1 MAGMYGTEID
11 TGLMEELR
19 RVAEE
24 EGRSVEE
31 VLEDAVRFFVSLR
44 SYFTEGSRTGSSRTT
59 TGGIPGGIPRAM
71 ELKGFLEEVALWQ
84 RQRGV
89 EPLSDEEAMRLAV
102 EEQHA
107 FRREG

>member
-1 MAGMYGTEID
+1 MAGTYGTEIGAD
-11 TGLMEELR
+11 LMEELR

-24 EGRSVEE
+24 EGRPEDE
-31 VLEDAVRFFVSLR
+31 VLEDAVRFFLSLR
-44 SYFTEGSRTGSSRTT
+44 AYFTEGSRTGGSRPE
-59 TGGIPGGIPRAM
+59 GVPRAI
-71 ELKGFLEEVALWQ
+71 ELKGFLEDVAVWQ

-89 EPLSDEEAMRLAV
+89 EPLSDQEAMRLAV

>member
-11 TGLMEELR
+11 TALMEELR
-19 RVAEE
+19 RVAQE
-24 EGRSVEE
+24 EGRSEDE
-31 VLEDAVRFFVSLR
+31 VLEEAVRFFLSLR
-44 SYFTEGSRTGSSRTT
+44 SYFTEGSQTGGSRTGGSRT
-59 TGGIPGGIPRAM
+59 GGIPRAM
-71 ELKGFLEEVALWQ
+71 GLKGFLEEVALWQ